1 MVAKD
6 VLYISDCSIVMRCV
20 DTISISPELRQQ
32 GSLML
37 EKPNT
42 VSKNQGFPSQDKVVF
57 EGKNRES
64 KSIKLTTY
72 NATFLAHLSLQAHK
86 VSL

>member
-6 VLYISDCSIVMRCV
+6 VLYISDCSLVMRCV
-20 DTISISPELRQQ
+20 DTISISPEMRQQ

-42 VSKNQGFPSQDKVVF
+42 IAKIKASPLKTRVSLK
-57 EGKNRES
+57 GK
-64 KSIKLTTY
+64 IV
-72 NATFLAHLSLQAHK
+72 K